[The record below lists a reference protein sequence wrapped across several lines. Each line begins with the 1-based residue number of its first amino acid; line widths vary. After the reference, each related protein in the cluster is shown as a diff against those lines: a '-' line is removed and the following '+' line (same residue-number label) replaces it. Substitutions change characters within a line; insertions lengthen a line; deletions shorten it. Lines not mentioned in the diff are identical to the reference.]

1 MKAGFECM
9 PCILTQAL
17 NTARLATDDQ
27 DTIARIM
34 AAAHDYSRNMD
45 LSLTPTTLCTP
56 LYRMIE
62 KLSGNPDPYASM
74 KRKYNDLALE
84 LYPKARDLLI
94 NCSDRLHTAL
104 KLAVAGNIIDLGI
117 GMKFDLA
124 EVVAEV
130 AGGDFAVDDYNTL
143 LSDLKTARSLLILG
157 DNTGEIVFD
166 KILAEELEPYGL
178 DLTYAVKDG
187 PIINDSTL
195 EDASYVGLDK
205 LCRVITSGS
214 NGIGTPLADVSREF
228 RAIFD
233 SADIVIGKGH
243 GHYES
248 LSSSTPRRIY
258 CLLRAKCPLVAASLG
273 IRLGEV
279 AFKLIA
285 PVMDS

>member
-17 NTARLATDDQ
+17 NTARLVTDDRE
-27 DTIARIM
+27 TMARVM
-34 AAAHDYSRNMD
+34 AAAHDYSRDMN
-45 LSLTPTTLCTP
+45 LALTPTTLCTP

-62 KLSGNPDPYASM
+62 ELTGDPDPYAGM

-84 LYPKARDLLI
+84 LYPEACKLLEDYP
-94 NCSDRLHTAL
+94 DRLHTAL

-130 AGGDFAVDDYNTL
+130 AAGDFAVDDYDSL
-143 LSDLKTARSLLILG
+143 QADLKTARSLLILG

-166 KILAEELEPYGL
+166 KILVEELRPYGL
-178 DLTYAVKDG
+178 VLTYAVKAG

-195 EDASYVGLDK
+195 EDASYVGLDG

-214 NGIGTPLADVSREF
+214 NGIGTPLAEVSREF
-228 RAIFD
+228 REVFD
-233 SADIVIGKGH
+233 RADIVIGKGH

-248 LSSSTPRRIY
+248 LSSSTPRPVY
-258 CLLRAKCPLVAASLG
+258 CLLRAKCSLVAASLG
-273 IRLGEV
+273 INLGGV
-279 AFKLIA
+279 AFKLIE
-285 PVMDS
+285 PVAGS